1 MGHYLF
7 TEENTINCFG
17 FFMIFDIHPVINI
30 TVDNHVMGIFKS
42 SKVLGVTNQLITTFA
57 VNYDNVDALDF
68 RIFNSFAFLFL
79 FKITHT
85 FKLKAVSLSNKW

>member
-1 MGHYLF
+1 
-7 TEENTINCFG
+7 
-17 FFMIFDIHPVINI
+17 
-30 TVDNHVMGIFKS
+30 
-42 SKVLGVTNQLITTFA
+42 